1 MYCNVSSVSWFILYF
16 AGNVLLQLVLKVT
29 LAVKT
34 KSVLTVSETSISAL
48 SPQMLLRMLLISAS
62 VARGAVR
69 HMVLGAVATI

>member
-1 MYCNVSSVSWFILYF
+1 
-16 AGNVLLQLVLKVT
+16 LKVT

-62 VARGAVR
+62 VARGAVH